1 MINANL
7 IFCLSEDWQQYMNN
21 DIVIRIGQ
29 PVIKADKGSMLLPI
43 EKRCGLVTEA
53 RPEVKGFAHAKCN
66 TRLYLPIS
74 CEQVALFFQKKGLTT
89 LVSYNINGEVS
100 IKCMKKLEG
109 FELKCLARDW
119 YEASALMFVELRKVG
134 KLK

>member
-7 IFCLSEDWQQYMNN
+7 IFCLSEDWQSFMNN

-29 PVIKADKGSMLLPI
+29 PVIKADKGAMLLPI
-43 EKRCGLVTEA
+43 EQRCGLVTEA
-53 RPEVKGFAHAKCN
+53 RPEVKGFAKSKS
-66 TRLYLPIS
+66 RLYLPIS
-74 CEQVALFFQKKGLTT
+74 CEQIALFFQKQKLTT
-89 LVSYNINGEVS
+89 LVSYNVNGEVS

-109 FELKCLARDW
+109 FEIKVTARDW
-119 YEASALMFVELRKVG
+119 YEAAAFMFVELRKVG